1 MDLSVIYFNDQ
12 DEDPILDV
20 LILTRRQLDKF
31 LSKQDIDLI
40 LFNYNSF
47 NSITDSKRIIPLS
60 RRRST
65 LLEKLFPN
73 SIC

>member
-47 NSITDSKRIIPLS
+47 NSITDSKRIIPMS
-60 RRRST
+60 RRKST
-65 LLEKLFPN
+65 RLEKTLP
-73 SIC
+73 